1 MKVITAPEE
10 YEIQKNDICVLYLE
24 LELLKE

>member
-1 MKVITAPEE
+1 MKVIAAPEE
-10 YEIQKNDICVLYLE
+10 YEIQKNDICALYLE